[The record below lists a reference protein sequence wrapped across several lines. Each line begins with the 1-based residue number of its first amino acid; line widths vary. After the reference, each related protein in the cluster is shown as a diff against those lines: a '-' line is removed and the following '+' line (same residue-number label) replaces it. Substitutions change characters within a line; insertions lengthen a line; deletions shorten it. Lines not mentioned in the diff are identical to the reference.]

1 MYGHLPFFCEK
12 NNEERSVER
21 YDKMKTR
28 KKRCGQH
35 LLYIEKWKNGIVHA
49 SIIELCTM
57 HAQII

>member
-1 MYGHLPFFCEK
+1 VYGHLPFFCDK

-21 YDKMKTR
+21 YDQMKTR

-49 SIIELCTM
+49 SIIE
-57 HAQII
+57 